1 LKIKGS
7 GPLKDC
13 VLEFN
18 GHDHKISL
26 VQSKATAE
34 RIEVKL
40 AEIDLAGSLGIR
52 PMNHD
57 ADQEDAILIKHH
69 GKFQI
74 LLGRDSVIDGFS
86 SLPVVAIKARL
97 ISSVALKAARVVKEQ
112 PAPPAA
118 APFNPPRFT
127 DNRAPGA
134 ANRYPPRYGDRSTAP
149 RDSDYGNRPREST
162 SGRDAWNRPYN
173 SNPRYGSA
181 NAGPAPERTRT
192 YDHIRND
199 AARSAASYPPS
210 GNRQTYGKP
219 HKKTYP

>member
-134 ANRYPPRYGDRSTAP
+134 ANRYPPR
-149 RDSDYGNRPREST
+149 EST
-162 SGRDAWNRPYN
+162 SSRDAWNRPYN

-181 NAGPAPERTRT
+181 NAGPWPEQTRT
-192 YDHIRND
+192 FDHIRND
-199 AARSAASYPPS
+199 AARPAASYPPS